1 MRTHPGEYVTLAQPG
16 GNPYAV
22 TAHSITCKNKG
33 RTIAVGSTKAEKLW
47 NRGFQIVISGT
58 IVLLVIVDAPWRR
71 RQPQIGRCERTEDMA
86 EYAEA
91 GDVAFNLQLVREF
104 LEKHFTIENE
114 IRVLQQD
121 KSELRNE
128 FKGRGLEMKTMTAA
142 IVIAKKRQQVPV
154 SKETLDELIIEVENK
169 LPAPED

>member
-1 MRTHPGEYVTLAQPG
+1 
-16 GNPYAV
+16 
-22 TAHSITCKNKG
+22 
-33 RTIAVGSTKAEKLW
+33 
-47 NRGFQIVISGT
+47 
-58 IVLLVIVDAPWRR
+58 
-71 RQPQIGRCERTEDMA
+71 MA

-142 IVIAKKRQQVPV
+142 IAIAKKRQLVPV